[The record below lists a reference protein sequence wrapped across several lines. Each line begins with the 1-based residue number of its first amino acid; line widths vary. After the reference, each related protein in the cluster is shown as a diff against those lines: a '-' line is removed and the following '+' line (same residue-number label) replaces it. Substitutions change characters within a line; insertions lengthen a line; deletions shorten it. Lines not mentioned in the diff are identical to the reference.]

1 MRRLLALLP
10 LLLLF
15 AQALPNAAPVAGY
28 AEANDSRVA
37 DDHAPLPGP
46 AQLEKLARTR
56 PIEFLEDC
64 LRYYDRNV
72 KGYTCVLQKQE
83 RLGGKLQRSEV
94 IDAAFREQ
102 PFSVSLHWLEGA
114 RKADSV
120 VYVTGENGGMMLV
133 RPVGLFHG
141 LIVQRDPEGED
152 ARQSGRYTV
161 KQFGIEKGMQRT
173 LASWK
178 AAQEKGEL
186 HVECLGDVHVK
197 EAGDRLCLALRRGD
211 YTRPEEDGV
220 TELTVYYDKET
231 WLQVGSV
238 LKGEEGKV
246 IGAYY
251 FRDIH
256 LNPDFKPDQFTR
268 EGLKP

>member
-1 MRRLLALLP
+1 MRRLFALLP

-15 AQALPNAAPVAGY
+15 AQALPYTGSVANSSEPNARG
-28 AEANDSRVA
+28 VA
-37 DDHAPLPGP
+37 DDGSPLPGP
-46 AQLEKLARTR
+46 AQMERLARTR

-64 LRYYDRNV
+64 IRSYDRTV
-72 KGYTCVLQKQE
+72 KGYTCTLQKQE
-83 RLGGKLQRSEV
+83 RLGGKLQHSEV
-94 IDAAFREQ
+94 IEAAFREQ

-120 VYVTGENGGMMLV
+120 VYVEGENGGMMLV
-133 RPVGLFHG
+133 RPVGLFRSFV
-141 LIVQRDPEGED
+141 VQRDPEGEE

-161 KQFGIEKGMQRT
+161 KQFGIKAAMERT

-178 AAQEKGEL
+178 KAQEKGEL
-186 HVECLGDVHVK
+186 HVECLGDVRVK
-197 EAGDRLCLALRRGD
+197 EAGNRLCLALHRTD
-211 YTRPEEDGV
+211 YARPEEDGV
-220 TELTVYYDKET
+220 SDLTVYYDKET

-268 EGLKP
+268 DGLKP